1 MPKASPFSSTKIS
14 GSFFSTLYFYC
25 FIYYVLF
32 LERLCFSFQFSLVL
46 SAVIIGCIPALFV
59 LERDMLRFHCI
70 EHSGFIPIHLRVFS
84 FLLAVLLVFVLFRT
98 FKFCFVVRCVQ
109 LSDL

>member
-14 GSFFSTLYFYC
+14 GSFFSALYFYC
-25 FIYYVLF
+25 FIDYVMF
-32 LERLCFSFQFSLVL
+32 LERLCFSFQFS
-46 SAVIIGCIPALFV
+46 FV
-59 LERDMLRFHCI
+59 LFAAIIAWITASFCFGERHAPFSLHRTLWFH
-70 EHSGFIPIHLRVFS
+70 SYSSASVL
-84 FLLAVLLVFVLFRT
+84 FLLALLLVFILFRT